1 MKRAVSVV
9 WRVLLLVVALSAA
22 LWVLPARWVI
32 AWIPESSPVHVIDA
46 SGTLWDAS
54 ATVAVGV
61 GGLQRSLPDP
71 LQWRLHFYGGPHL
84 VVTHPW
90 LRGPLKLAPSW
101 RGLRMSAQSLQLPAS
116 VLTTVHGLF
125 NTLDPGGEV
134 LLNWPELYV
143 GNGVVAVKDS
153 SPLLSVQW
161 RNASSSL
168 TRIQPM
174 GEYTLILSQG
184 ASDTMALALDTTR
197 GPWMMQG
204 SGTLSPSGRAQ
215 FDGKAWVH
223 ESASGDT
230 HAALQDLLDAIGPR
244 SGPDGHT
251 LMKIR

>member
-1 MKRAVSVV
+1 MSRPG
-9 WRVLLLVVALSAA
+9 RVIGCLLLLALALTAA
-22 LWVLPARWVI
+22 LWVLPARWVM
-32 AWIPESSPVHVIDA
+32 AWIPASSPVVITDA
-46 SGTLWDAS
+46 SGTVWHAS

-71 LQWRLHFYGGPHL
+71 LRWQLRFTDGPRL

-90 LRGPLKLAPSW
+90 LRGPLTLALSW
-101 RGLRMSAQSLQLPAS
+101 QGLRISAQSLHLPAS

-134 LLNWPELYV
+134 LLAWPDLYL
-143 GNGVVAVKDS
+143 GKSAIPIKDGT
-153 SPLLSVQW
+153 PLLSAQW

-174 GEYTLILSQG
+174 GEYTLTLRQG
-184 ASDTMALALDTTR
+184 TNETLALILDTAR
-197 GPWMMQG
+197 GPWMVQG
-204 SGTLSPSGRAQ
+204 SGTLSPSGRMQ

-230 HAALQDLLDAIGPR
+230 RAALHDLMNAIGPR
-244 SGPDGHT
+244 SAPDGHT
-251 LMKIR
+251 LVKIR